1 MMNTSVDTDVK
12 EEINMTYPIKSSKTQ
27 TPKID
32 NMVQVIEGQGS
43 VPLRQM
49 QECSVPPAPSKGDMK
64 ARGFG
69 AMLRSQ
75 MFKVR

>member
-1 MMNTSVDTDVK
+1 MKSMSVSTDALEENDT
-12 EEINMTYPIKSSKTQ
+12 MYPIKRDKTQ

-32 NMVQVIEGQGS
+32 NMTQVIEGQGS
-43 VPLRQM
+43 VPLKQM
-49 QECSVPPAPSKGDMK
+49 QDCSVPGAPSKGDMK

>member
-1 MMNTSVDTDVK
+1 MG
-12 EEINMTYPIKSSKTQ
+12 YPIKSSKTV
-27 TPKID
+27 TPKVD
-32 NMVQVIEGQGS
+32 NMTQVIVGQGD
-43 VPLRQM
+43 VPLKQM
-49 QECSVPPAPSKGDMK
+49 QDCSVPPAPTKADMK

>member
-1 MMNTSVDTDVK
+1 MA
-12 EEINMTYPIKSSKTQ
+12 YPIKTFKAPAT
-27 TPKID
+27 KID

-43 VPLRQM
+43 VPLKQM
-49 QECSVPPAPSKGDMK
+49 QECSIPPAPSKGDMK

>member
-1 MMNTSVDTDVK
+1 
-12 EEINMTYPIKSSKTQ
+12 MTYPIKTFKAPAT
-27 TPKID
+27 KID

-43 VPLRQM
+43 VPLKQM
-49 QECSVPPAPSKGDMK
+49 QDCSVPPAPSKSDMK

>member
-1 MMNTSVDTDVK
+1 
-12 EEINMTYPIKSSKTQ
+12 MTYPIKTFKAPAT
-27 TPKID
+27 KID
-32 NMVQVIEGQGS
+32 DSVQVIEGQGS
-43 VPLRQM
+43 VPLKKI
-49 QECSVPPAPSKGDMK
+49 EDCSVPPAPSKADMK

>member
-1 MMNTSVDTDVK
+1 MG
-12 EEINMTYPIKSSKTQ
+12 YPIKTFKAPAT
-27 TPKID
+27 KID
-32 NMVQVIEGQGS
+32 DSVQVIEGQGS
-43 VPLRQM
+43 VPLKKT
-49 QECSVPPAPSKGDMK
+49 ENYPVPGAPPKGDMK